1 MKQKNYNKP
10 TINQMAQIIT
20 EQQKVLASLIYEVQD
35 LRSAFGAYLDYKK
48 DTKKYIKWVE
58 NKVQNSKITSK
69 KTPTSSKKKT
79 VG

>member
-1 MKQKNYNKP
+1 MS
-10 TINQMAQIIT
+10 
-20 EQQKVLASLIYEVQD
+20 V
-35 LRSAFGAYLDYKK
+35 DYKK

-69 KTPTSSKKKT
+69 KTPTSSKKKK

>member
-35 LRSAFGAYLDYKK
+35 LRSAFCAYLD
-48 DTKKYIKWVE
+48 
-58 NKVQNSKITSK
+58 
-69 KTPTSSKKKT
+69 
-79 VG
+79 